1 MPCRWAVA
9 VRIYLL
15 HHQTA
20 VLPLAPAYDDPQGR
34 AGDRRSSDEA
44 VHHLLDPGGGDG
56 EAQPLGRAVVCHDLD
71 GGHPHHLAPVIEQGA
86 PGAAIVDG
94 CAGLEEVH
102 GGPFH

>member
-1 MPCRWAVA
+1 M
-9 VRIYLL
+9 
-15 HHQTA
+15 TG
-20 VLPLAPAYDDPQGR
+20 APAR
-34 AGDRRSSDEA
+34 A

-56 EAQPLGRAVVCHDLD
+56 EAQPLGRAVVCHNLD
-71 GGHPHHLAPVIEQGA
+71 GGHPHYLAPVIEQGA